1 MLYFSKWKTISII
14 AAALFGILYAAP
26 NLFSK
31 KSVEGINDPLPN
43 RQVKLGLD
51 LQGGSHLLLEMD
63 TSFIVKTWLNSI
75 RSDIS
80 ETLWKKN
87 KIEHVAKTN
96 ISGKE
101 ILVRIG
107 KGSEQAKALAL
118 LQKNLVV
125 DLNNSIMGGVSA
137 KNLTVVETADKQ
149 IKINITKPAL
159 LQRVNKAL
167 GFAIETL
174 GRRINALGTTEPT
187 IQRQGKNRILV
198 QVPGLKDPEELK
210 KLISKTGSLTFQ
222 MVDPSFGP
230 NENKSGR
237 VPFLSERVWEYQ
249 DGIKTTAYILK
260 KKVIVGGTDLVDAQ
274 PSFDPRT
281 NQPVITFRFNG
292 HGAKSFGQATS
303 KNVGRLFAIVLDN
316 KVISA
321 ATIQEPI
328 LTGSG
333 QISGSFSSKETTR
346 MSILLRSGALPAPLQ
361 VVEERTVGAS
371 LGKDAVAAG
380 FMASM
385 LGLVVVIALVFVSY
399 GTFGLFANVALVVN
413 MILLMAILSILQATL
428 TLPGIAGIVLTV
440 GMAVDAN
447 VLIYERIREEIR
459 NGKPV
464 INAID
469 AGYRRAFGTI
479 VDANIT
485 TFIAAVILF
494 FMGSGPV
501 KGFAVTLSIGIITSV
516 FTAFTLTRLIVSWWA
531 KREKHTEIP
540 I

>member
-1 MLYFSKWKTISII
+1 MLYFSKWKMISIL
-14 AAALFGILYAAP
+14 AAVLFGFIYAAP

-31 KSVEGINDPLPN
+31 SSMEGINDPLPH
-43 RQVKLGLD
+43 RQIKLGLD

-87 KIEHVAKTN
+87 KIAHQATTN
-96 ISGKE
+96 IANQK
-101 ILVRIG
+101 ILVRID
-107 KGSEQAKALAL
+107 KEAQQPQALTL
-118 LQKNLVV
+118 LRKNLVQS
-125 DLNNSIMGGVSA
+125 LGNSIMGGA
-137 KNLTVVETADKQ
+137 TANNLKVEETADKQ
-149 IKINITKPAL
+149 IAISITKPAL
-159 LQRVNKAL
+159 IQRINKSV

-198 QVPGLKDPEELK
+198 QVPGLKDPDELK

-222 MVDPSFGP
+222 MVDPSFQP
-230 NENKSGR
+230 DENKAGR
-237 VPFLSERVWEYQ
+237 VPFLSERVWSN
-249 DGIKTTAYILK
+249 DLPPVAYILK

-292 HGAKSFGQATS
+292 HGAKSFGLATS

-333 QISGSFSSKETTR
+333 QISGNFSTKETTR

-371 LGKDAVAAG
+371 LGKDAVNAG
-380 FMASM
+380 FLASL
-385 LGLVVVIALVFVSY
+385 LGLIVVIALVLVSY
-399 GTFGLFANVALVVN
+399 GTFGIFANVALIVN
-413 MILLMAILSILQATL
+413 MTMLLALLSILQATL

-459 NGKPV
+459 NGKKV

-469 AGYRRAFGTI
+469 AGYSRAFGTI
-479 VDANIT
+479 LDANIT

-494 FMGSGPV
+494 GFGSGPV
-501 KGFAVTLSIGIITSV
+501 RGFAVTLSIGIITSV
-516 FTAFTLTRLIVSWWA
+516 FTAFTLTRLIVSWWV
-531 KREKHTEIP
+531 KREKPTELP